1 MASDED
7 ELPEEEEEA
16 AVVKEKEGRAPAPE
30 PTATKRPEEKSKKQQ
45 CRSLAEQ
52 AGMGEEGQG
61 PQGGAKPP
69 SRSDGALCSA
79 DQAPPGKKPEN
90 KAQVPV
96 RYCTLG
102 TRDTGR

>member
-16 AVVKEKEGRAPAPE
+16 AAAKEGRAPAPE
-30 PTATKRPEEKSKKQQ
+30 PAATKRPEEKSKKQQ

-61 PQGGAKPP
+61 PLGGAKPP
-69 SRSDGALCSA
+69 GRSDGALCFA

-102 TRDTGR
+102 TRDMGR